1 MDKFNLDLSPVA
13 RLDGHSAP
21 EPTEAG
27 NDSQA
32 TDQKSRETPQCPS
45 GNLELNSFIRSR
57 YLIRQI
63 GNRVV
68 DLFSDCKWVEIPWLL
83 PVNLLCK

>member
-1 MDKFNLDLSPVA
+1 MDKFNLHLSPVA

-21 EPTEAG
+21 EPAEAG

-32 TDQKSRETPQCPS
+32 ADQKSRETPQFQS
-45 GNLELNSFIRSR
+45 GNLERNSFIRSR

-63 GNRVV
+63 GHRVV
-68 DLFSDCKWVEIPWLL
+68 LDLFSDCKWIPWLL